1 MERKNDKTI
10 FLLIAA
16 GLGLYWFMR
25 NKSTQPATTAVIA
38 PSMPQTAPVLPI
50 NQDIISTQPIYDQP
64 VYNQPVYQDIVST
77 QPVYEQPIYEAPIMA
92 EVISTQPVYEQPI
105 YQAPITEE
113 IANTEYTYNQ
123 YVNQQP
129 NYNAPINEMLNSVLN
144 FGGNMAEDKYK

>member
-16 GLGLYWFMR
+16 GLGLYWFMK

-38 PSMPQTAPVLPI
+38 PSMPETAPVLPI
-50 NQDIISTQPIYDQP
+50 NQDIISTQPIYNQP

-92 EVISTQPVYEQPI
+92 EVISTQPVYEQP
-105 YQAPITEE
+105 
-113 IANTEYTYNQ
+113 TYET
-123 YVNQQP
+123 
-129 NYNAPINEMLNSVLN
+129 PINDMFNSIVY
-144 FGGNMAEDKYK
+144 FGGNKPEDKYK

>member
-16 GLGLYWFMR
+16 GLGLYWFMK

-50 NQDIISTQPIYDQP
+50 NE
-64 VYNQPVYQDIVST
+64 DIVST

-92 EVISTQPVYEQPI
+92 EVISTQPVYEQP
-105 YQAPITEE
+105 
-113 IANTEYTYNQ
+113 TYET
-123 YVNQQP
+123 
-129 NYNAPINEMLNSVLN
+129 PINDMFNSIVY
-144 FGGNMAEDKYK
+144 FGGNKAEDKYK

>member
-50 NQDIISTQPIYDQP
+50 NQDIVSTQPIY
-64 VYNQPVYQDIVST
+64 
-77 QPVYEQPIYEAPIMA
+77 EQPIYQAPIMA
-92 EVISTQPVYEQPI
+92 EVISTQPIYEQPVYQAPI
-105 YQAPITEE
+105 YQDIVSTQPIYEQPVYQAPITEE
-113 IANTEYTYNQ
+113 IANTEYVYDQ

-129 NYNAPINEMLNSVLN
+129 IYYAPINEMLNSVLN